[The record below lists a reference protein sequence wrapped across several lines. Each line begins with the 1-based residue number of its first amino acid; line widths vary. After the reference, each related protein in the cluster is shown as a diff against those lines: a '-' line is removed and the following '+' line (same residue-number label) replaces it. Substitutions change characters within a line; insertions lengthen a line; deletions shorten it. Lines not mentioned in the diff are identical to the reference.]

1 MKNKIIKIKFLIV
14 MFKSTLDTA
23 KKRINEV
30 EDKSTWMTHKET
42 KVWRMCKRQVKHD
55 GKI

>member
-30 EDKSTWMTHKET
+30 EDKST
-42 KVWRMCKRQVKHD
+42 
-55 GKI
+55 